1 MNLSMTVSFLC
12 SDKSGIMKK
21 TVITFVLIIA
31 VLSPVFS
38 YDYAAAGISAAG
50 GAAGSYIGQSLAVP
64 VLILASGIGL
74 TDDDIFSPFSTAI
87 YSAMEIGSV
96 LGTITG
102 EIASKYIYYAV
113 LKKNINWNSFGIDVF
128 IDSYIVVISHLVLNE
143 IGDDMGISP
152 FIRNIIVIPSFGG
165 IYLGWLVP
173 GAG

>member
-1 MNLSMTVSFLC
+1 
-12 SDKSGIMKK
+12 MKK

-31 VLSPVFS
+31 AFSPVFS

-64 VLILASGIGL
+64 VLVLASDTGL
-74 TDDDIFSPFSTAI
+74 TGGDIFSPFSTAI
-87 YSAMEIGSV
+87 YRAMEIGAV
-96 LGTITG
+96 LGTIAG

-128 IDSYIVVISHLVLNE
+128 IDSYIVIISHLILNE
-143 IGDDMGISP
+143 IGDDMGVSP
-152 FIRNIIVIPSFGG
+152 FIRNIIVVPSFGG

-173 GAG
+173 DAG